1 MTTQTRKK
9 ITVEDRAAIFNLP
22 WKVARDEG
30 LLDKAGLNVAFVPPA
45 PWNDPLG
52 PTVDPNKVN
61 SFGSHITFEERTCD
75 LFNACEWGQIKRSHD
90 SKTGGIIVAKRP
102 AVVAMGIYSHPDSK
116 LLVPQD
122 LRNQEVAVRF
132 HNGSHYATLQMLE
145 GFLHR
150 DEIKLVHLDPS
161 KYDPARG
168 NIRYQ
173 ALLRGDVPAVAFMEP
188 WNTFAE
194 KNGCNR
200 IIETFYYGADI
211 GSKNI
216 DPDTAEAISL
226 VLGEAVRRIN
236 ADKRKYLHYLA
247 EEIPQAVGHL
257 NPEDF
262 NLSRIRFVEPG
273 VYSKKEFDSTYEWMA
288 SWGLVA
294 PDRPFEALVANRLG

>member
-1 MTTQTRKK
+1 
-9 ITVEDRAAIFNLP
+9 
-22 WKVARDEG
+22 
-30 LLDKAGLNVAFVPPA
+30 
-45 PWNDPLG
+45 
-52 PTVDPNKVN
+52 
-61 SFGSHITFEERTCD
+61 
-75 LFNACEWGQIKRSHD
+75 
-90 SKTGGIIVAKRP
+90 
-102 AVVAMGIYSHPDSK
+102 
-116 LLVPQD
+116 
-122 LRNQEVAVRF
+122 
-132 HNGSHYATLQMLE
+132 MLE
-145 GFLHR
+145 GFLRR

-161 KYDPARG
+161 KYDAARG

-200 IIETFYYGADI
+200 IIETFYYGSDI

-216 DPDTAEAISL
+216 DPDTAEAISR
-226 VLGEAVRRIN
+226 VLGETVRRIN

-247 EEIPQAVGHL
+247 EEIPQAVGNL

-288 SWGLVA
+288 NWGLVA
-294 PDRPFEALVANRLG
+294 PDRPFEALVANRLSAKDAPGVNPP